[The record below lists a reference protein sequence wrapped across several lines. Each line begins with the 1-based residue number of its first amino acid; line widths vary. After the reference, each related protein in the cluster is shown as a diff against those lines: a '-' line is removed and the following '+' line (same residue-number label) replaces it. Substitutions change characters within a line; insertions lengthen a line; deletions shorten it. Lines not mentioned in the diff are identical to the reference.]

1 LRRRIF
7 FKIDTHGHGPWGRF
21 FDSLLQPEFV
31 VDDLVLDG
39 HAHCGLTV
47 PFEEIAYEW
56 QTGGIH
62 GGVIFSP
69 VEEIYDRYDPSFKD
83 SQGYRHSRSRVH
95 KYLQE
100 IASRENIFPYFFV
113 WNDFSPIPDKF
124 VGIKWHRHAGEPVY
138 LYGTA
143 PCLKIIDDICE
154 RGLPIVLEEEFQHTL
169 RFIKEIA
176 ERTVVIIPHMGALNG
191 GYSQLKRA
199 KVFDNERVW
208 VDTALAGVHEIRDFV
223 DTYGAERIIFGSDY
237 PFGVPSSEKRKLLRS
252 FSEDDLRG
260 ILSGNLLRLLGR
272 EAQPESED

>member
-1 LRRRIF
+1 MAHMVTVPGPHFANFLRQ
-7 FKIDTHGHGPWGRF
+7 G
-21 FDSLLQPEFV
+21 EFG

-39 HAHCGLTV
+39 HAHCGVTV

-95 KYLQE
+95 KYLLE

-113 WNDFSPIPDKF
+113 WNDFSPIPDRF
-124 VGIKWHRHAGEPVY
+124 VGIKWHRHSGEPVY
-138 LYGTA
+138 SYGTA
-143 PCLKIIDDICE
+143 PCVKIIDDICE
-154 RGLPIVLEEEFQHTL
+154 RGIPIVLEEEFHHTL
-169 RFIKEIA
+169 QFIKEIA
-176 ERTVVIIPHMGALNG
+176 ERTAVIIPHMGALNG

-208 VDTALAGVHEIRDFV
+208 VDTALAGVHEIRNFA

-237 PFGVPSSEKRKLLRS
+237 PFGVPANEKRKLLRS
-252 FSEDDLRG
+252 FSEDDLQG

-272 EAQPESED
+272 EAQPESAH